1 MATLTISYEG
11 SYEADTDTA
20 IDTTT
25 GEVIDVSK
33 MSSKKL
39 VEKLQSGELELDFFN
54 IKKGV
59 DFGSTTY
66 LAND

>member
-1 MATLTISYEG
+1 MPTLTISYEG

-20 IDTTT
+20 IDTATD
-25 GEVIDVSK
+25 EVIDVSK
-33 MSSKKL
+33 MSSQDL
-39 VEKLQSGELELDFFN
+39 VKKLQSGELELDFDK